1 MEEQLQQASLFNR
14 DRLHRSIYDYF
25 RWCSWN
31 SNNSSVVPF
40 LPSKKTNV
48 SEQPVEAPAPDL
60 HDVTPLMLDSN
71 FDGTA
76 EQQLGGGRHSV
87 GDGTTNEL
95 DIPAAPS
102 VYQEKFQRVLALLEH
117 EFPELQQLPAEQL
130 EGKTCSELEMRY
142 SAYPDLE
149 KRLQARSLEGEMAE
163 LPIQPLALV
172 PAANSHHDNLERGAE
187 VIPTLGG
194 VGLLLENKTDLGPVE
209 AMNSNKRKTP
219 PTHSDQDEDQKAA
232 KKLKEQAKE
241 IRTLKSQLQLFQRAQ
256 HTTAA
261 AVIRA
266 PKKVRGSS
274 TASLESAK
282 ERAMAAAV
290 PFEERFQE
298 LVHYSS
304 GYGHCRIPCTNKE
317 NPGLARWVQ
326 SLRAAYKEKKK
337 RGNSYYG
344 QLTDERMAQLEG
356 IGFEWSVQAP
366 KASWDT
372 RFEQLV
378 KFKQENGHC
387 RVVRSYIK
395 NPALGE
401 WVHRQRYLAH
411 KNQLDPEKVQQLTDL
426 GFEIWVRTQ
435 GKSWDDHFE
444 MLLEHRRYVE

>member
-1 MEEQLQQASLFNR
+1 MKMEEQLQQASLLNR
-14 DRLHRSIYDYF
+14 DMLHRSIYDYF
-25 RWCSWN
+25 RWCSLN
-31 SNNSSVVPF
+31 P
-40 LPSKKTNV
+40 
-48 SEQPVEAPAPDL
+48 QQVEAPAPDL
-60 HDVTPLMLDSN
+60 HDVTPLMLDNN

-76 EQQLGGGRHSV
+76 EQQLGGGTSSI
-87 GDGTTNEL
+87 GGTNEL

-102 VYQEKFQRVLALLEH
+102 VYQEKFQRVLALLEQ

-149 KRLQARSLEGEMAE
+149 KRLHSGSLERQMAD
-163 LPIQPLALV
+163 LPLQPLALV
-172 PAANSHHDNLERGAE
+172 PTATLHHNNFEGGTA
-187 VIPTLGG
+187 VVSTLGS
-194 VGLLLENKTDLGPVE
+194 VGLSLENSTHMGSVE
-209 AMNSNKRKTP
+209 AINSNKRKTP
-219 PTHSDQDEDQKAA
+219 PLHSDHDEDQKTA
-232 KKLKEQAKE
+232 KKLKEQARE
-241 IRTLKSQLQLFQRAQ
+241 IRTLKSQLQFSQRTQ

-261 AVIRA
+261 AGGRA
-266 PKKVRGSS
+266 SKKVRGS
-274 TASLESAK
+274 TAASLESAK

-304 GYGHCRIPCTNKE
+304 GYGHCRISCTNKE

-326 SLRAAYKEKKK
+326 SLRAAHKEKKK
-337 RGNSYYG
+337 RGNLYYG

-372 RFEQLV
+372 RLEQLV

-387 RVVRSYIK
+387 RVVRSYVK